1 MSTVARGISIGI
13 SSVLS
18 LLPARRELVRV
29 SPERSTPEPTEEP
42 HLKFPCGAC
51 DVELS
56 LQDLLGPGDAAV
68 LACDNCGESW
78 TIVQPSLEV
87 HKTKEYE
94 PIWEYTAQ

>member
-1 MSTVARGISIGI
+1 MLNSVAHSITNFLKLR
-13 SSVLS
+13 SKPQSVR
-18 LLPARRELVRV
+18 PVR
-29 SPERSTPEPTEEP
+29 SIPEPVP

-56 LQDLLGPGDAAV
+56 LQDPLGPGDAAV

-94 PIWEYTAQ
+94 PIWEYTA